1 MSFLENLEK
10 TGKPEARKEAIRQIL
25 KRRQEIKRQKQLE
38 QNALRQLEQ
47 ADFEILDDGKDKEQ

>member
-25 KRRQEIKRQKQLE
+25 RRRQERKRQKQLE

>member
-25 KRRQEIKRQKQLE
+25 KRRQERKRQKQLE